1 MLKMTAD
8 AEGFR
13 EELERL
19 RESDELYR
27 RTLELS
33 QQLVWTA
40 EPRGRA
46 QMEPAFFE
54 LTGLSP
60 GEPARNAIHPDDRQ
74 QVLDSWHAAVE
85 SGEPHL
91 TEYRLRMRDGCYR
104 HFHTRAAALRDEQG
118 QVVRWYGTIKD
129 IEDQKQAELA
139 RAETEERYRLAA
151 LATSDVIW
159 DLDVDADTIDWLDT
173 ESSFFGYQG
182 TIGNRTTIGWWE
194 DKVHPD
200 DRDRVVKSLRRAFAG
215 SDTHWGERYGFRCA
229 DGSYASVYDRG
240 YIIRDAAGKSVRAVG
255 AISDFTERDRAGA
268 EMQRMQAELIHV
280 SRLSAMGAMAS
291 TLAHELNQPLTA
303 VASYVRGGL
312 RCLAQGEGSPS
323 HEVVS
328 ALEAAEAGALQ
339 AGQIVRSLRELV
351 SRNNVVVKATD
362 LAKIVSQAG
371 LLAFIDEQAHRVT
384 HTVELDPAARWV
396 RADGIQIQQV
406 LINLVRNSM
415 QAMEGRSLRRV
426 TITSRA
432 AADHM
437 VEVSVSDTGPGL
449 SPGMEQ
455 ALFSPFFSRKPGG
468 MGIGLSISRTIV
480 EAHGGRIWA
489 EDSPEGAIFRFTLPA
504 GEEPPKKE
512 TTSSASAQP

>member
-1 MLKMTAD
+1 MLKRTAG
-8 AEGFR
+8 AETFG

-46 QMEPAFFE
+46 QMEPAFYE
-54 LTGLSP
+54 LTGLAP
-60 GEPARNAIHPDDRQ
+60 GEPARNAIHPEDRQ

-85 SGEPHL
+85 RGEPHR
-91 TEYRLRMRDGCYR
+91 TEYRLRMRDGSYR
-104 HFHTRAAALRDEQG
+104 HYHTRAAALKDEQG

-129 IEDQKQAELA
+129 VEDQKRAELA

-159 DLDVDADTIDWLDT
+159 DLDVEADTIDWLNT
-173 ESSFFGYQG
+173 ESPFFGYQDRM
-182 TIGNRTTIGWWE
+182 GNRTTIGWWE
-194 DKVHPD
+194 QRVHPD
-200 DRDRVVKSLRRAFAG
+200 DRDRVTRSLWGAFARN
-215 SDTHWGERYGFRCA
+215 DTHWGERYRFRCA
-229 DGSYASVYDRG
+229 DGGYASVYDRG
-240 YIIRDAAGKSVRAVG
+240 YIIRDGSGKAVRAVG
-255 AISDFTERDRAGA
+255 AISDFSERDRAEA
-268 EMQRMQAELIHV
+268 EIQRMQAELIHV

-312 RCLAQGEGSPS
+312 RRLAQGNGSSS

-351 SRNNVVVKATD
+351 SRNNVVVRPTD
-362 LAKIVSQAG
+362 LKKIVSQAG
-371 LLAFIDEQAHRVT
+371 LLAFIDEQAHGVT
-384 HTVELDPAARWV
+384 HTVELDPGARWV

-406 LINLVRNSM
+406 LINLVRNSI
-415 QAMEGRSLRRV
+415 QAMDGRALRRV

-437 VEVSVSDTGPGL
+437 VEVSVADTGPGL
-449 SPGMEQ
+449 LPDMQQ
-455 ALFSPFFSRKPGG
+455 ALFSPFLSRKPGG

-480 EAHGGRIWA
+480 EAHGGHIWA
-489 EDSPEGAIFRFTLPA
+489 EDGPDGAIFRFTLPA
-504 GEEPPKKE
+504 GEAPSKREAPAPTSTEP
-512 TTSSASAQP
+512 